1 MIDRLYDN
9 GMLMSGEARH
19 CNCWEYPTMPRL
31 SHTASDENGSLRDNF
46 NQELPYRKHG
56 YVAILVNA
64 LRSGK

>member
-31 SHTASDENGSLRDNF
+31 GHGASDENDTFGKNSNKNLS
-46 NQELPYRKHG
+46 YRKHG
-56 YVAILVNA
+56 YVAILMNA
-64 LRSGK
+64 LRPRN